1 MAAKS
6 KPEYKEKI
14 DSFGSSKK
22 SEKHEIGVTSIVYN
36 SIIPPNTMRHTL
48 EEEKLTTI
56 AAENTKK
63 RTTQLWMRNTF
74 LKRKANLELSSLQ
87 V

>member
-63 RTTQLWMRNTF
+63 RTTQFMEEKYI
-74 LKRKANLELSSLQ
+74 LKEKG
-87 V
+87 